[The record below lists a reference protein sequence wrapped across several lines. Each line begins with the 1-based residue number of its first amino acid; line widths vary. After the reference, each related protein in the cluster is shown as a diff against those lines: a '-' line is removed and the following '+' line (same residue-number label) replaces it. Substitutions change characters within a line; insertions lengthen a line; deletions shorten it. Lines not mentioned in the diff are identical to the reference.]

1 MVYVSINKDDLVQE
15 ASNNRGEN
23 TANGTKFIHT
33 NGTSKGNFSDAF
45 NEKIK
50 KRTEIETVCRE
61 LVLDNYVLSVIEKRL
76 RDAMEKGLKEKTHNE
91 ASVKCFPTFVR
102 ELPTGKEHGKFLALD
117 LGGTNFR
124 VLVIDIAENKFD
136 MQSKVYSMEQ
146 DITRGAGE
154 ELFDYIVDCLASFMK
169 EQGIENEVLP
179 LGFTFSFPCKQKGLA
194 SGELIVW
201 TKGFTASGV
210 VGNDVVTLLENAILK
225 RDDIK
230 VDITALLNDTT
241 GCLMSCAWQHPECKI
256 GLIIGT
262 GTNACYIEHVN
273 EIEMIDRDNEELSEE
288 EQHHEMVINTEW
300 GAFGDKGEID
310 FLRTKWDKAV
320 DQASLNP
327 GRQTFEKL
335 ISGMYMG
342 EIVRQVVLDLVEKKL
357 IFENQSLDRL
367 KVAGKFESKYVS
379 MVESDPVGVFD
390 KCREVLTELGME
402 DVSNEDCSTLRY
414 VCECVSRRAGFMV
427 AAGCTALLKKMN
439 RKDVTIAVD
448 GSLFR
453 YHPHFANVMQSRINQ
468 LMGTDFKVKLM
479 LSDDGSG
486 RGAALVAAAL
496 SSKKK
501 Q

>member
-402 DVSNEDCSTLRY
+402 NVSNDDCSTLRY

-501 Q
+501 

>member
-33 NGTSKGNFSDAF
+33 NGTNKGNFSDAF

-390 KCREVLTELGME
+390 KCREVLIELGME
-402 DVSNEDCSTLRY
+402 NVSNEDCSTLRY

-501 Q
+501 